1 VGLVQRVIEASGIPT
16 TSLSMIPSFTRAVGV
31 PRLAGIAYPMSRP
44 LGRPGD
50 AAGQR
55 AVLEALLDLLG
66 SAKGPDAYVEL
77 PFEWPESPAQARKGS
92 DVHPPIAQLLA
103 RKPWLLP
110 KLYAGEIPDE
120 ARPTVPAD
128 ASDEPL
134 SPCCA
139 ADASL
144 AGKRKAGSP

>member
-1 VGLVQRVIEASGIPT
+1 MGLVQRVIEAQGIPSV
-16 TSLSMIPSFTRAVGV
+16 SLSMIPDFTRAVGV

-50 AAGQR
+50 ADGQR
-55 AVLEALLDLLG
+55 LVLQSLLEMLDRAETPG
-66 SAKGPDAYVEL
+66 SYVEL
-77 PFEWPESPAQARKGS
+77 PFVWPESPAQARKGS

-120 ARPTVPAD
+120 V
-128 ASDEPL
+128 
-134 SPCCA
+134 
-139 ADASL
+139 
-144 AGKRKAGSP
+144 